1 MPSSAATK
9 PGASVLA
16 AWIAPDSAS
25 KVSVFAAPI
34 SRAAAVDASASASA
48 ASLCGIVTLA
58 PTNPAAGS
66 PRTVSSKTSGGT
78 GRRW

>member
-1 MPSSAATK
+1 M
-9 PGASVLA
+9 LA
-16 AWIAPDSAS
+16 AWIAPSS
-25 KVSVFAAPI
+25 ENVSVLAAPI
-34 SRAAAVDASASASA
+34 ARAAAVDASASASA

-58 PTNPAAGS
+58 PTNPDPGS